1 MEAAKIALSRYA
13 ALIAISMGEAHAAR
27 MVRKRSK
34 MESPRRA
41 AIFRNGV
48 NQAVR
53 LPQTLRFPDKVR
65 EVKVC
70 RQGRGIVITPVRPS
84 WSTFFN
90 KKVKVPDDF
99 LVPRDGDAP
108 QEREPLR

>member
-1 MEAAKIALSRYA
+1 
-13 ALIAISMGEAHAAR
+13 

-84 WSTFFN
+84 WSTLFN

>member
-1 MEAAKIALSRYA
+1 MPRYPD
-13 ALIAISMGEAHAAR
+13 LIAISMGEIHAAR

-53 LPQTLRFPDKVR
+53 LPQTLRFPDEVR
-65 EVKVC
+65 EVQVF
-70 RQGRGIVITPVRPS
+70 RQGRGLVITSCGRAGQPS
-84 WSTFFN
+84 ST
-90 KKVKVPDDF
+90 
-99 LVPRDGDAP
+99 R
-108 QEREPLR
+108 R